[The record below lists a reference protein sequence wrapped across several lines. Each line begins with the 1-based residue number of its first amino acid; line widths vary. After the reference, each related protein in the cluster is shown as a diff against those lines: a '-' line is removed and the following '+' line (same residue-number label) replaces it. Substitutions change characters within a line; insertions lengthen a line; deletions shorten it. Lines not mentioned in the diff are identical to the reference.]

1 MHSQVMQLSMK
12 ASLTWWVC
20 PLTLHDPVVAGASG
34 ACDGP
39 SFRDPL
45 LSRRRP
51 VVPLSLLPF
60 EPL

>member
-1 MHSQVMQLSMK
+1 MQSQVMQLSRK
-12 ASLTWWVC
+12 ASLIWWVC
-20 PLTLHDPVVAGASG
+20 PLTVQDPVPAGASG

-45 LSRRRP
+45 LSRRRQ